1 MAGIRTDNVPQ
12 TVDGPSLV
20 AAAAGLMLLPE
31 NASRLVRL
39 HRLAAL
45 GMALPARDE
54 PLVRQPAVQSLL
66 RRDDIGGP
74 EIAANEDAY
83 SEVLVQS
90 LSFTGGPYLVSPGSG
105 EHTVADLENLIDA
118 LFRDPR
124 LPNSVLAPARQ
135 VIQGLLTVSNI
146 VLNRAGLSRGT
157 SSESRRRAS
166 VSMPN
171 TRRMKA
177 LREAAFVSNADLDT
191 ANSWLRTVV
200 DSFALDPGELSAP
213 CERDLLDDRLYAMPF
228 LRLAHGYQVVLPL
241 DLLITIRFHVLRYM
255 LKSGHL
261 EEIGTRWRSAA
272 LYRFMRA
279 TSNGSSPI
287 LLEQGRL
294 MDRYLV
300 KIDKKRD
307 VHLILATDPLDDW
320 QPDEVWGNRDT
331 RPALDHLA
339 DLISPE
345 SRTTYS
351 SAQELVH
358 LVINDSPGR
367 GAFWGVPNVD
377 GADPMLIAST
387 DEIEVIMHQEPD
399 GLIGLMLFAQAT
411 ERRSGRSFSTGILD
425 EYCSYADHSKSFY
438 FSDDRPPTGT
448 FFEPGDGLYPR
459 RQYQSET
466 DRHGV
471 IPPIPNP
478 PILQATRRY
487 RRDAPEIFMIEP
499 GSPYAGY
506 VVELD
511 EFTVFITVDRD
522 QTHFSGAEPE
532 LLECVAFWVRECTV
546 QLLLQ
551 LGAGSTELIVALSD
565 PEAWTRGSEHSTS
578 TAAVLSNRTDNGLTL
593 EFTTS
598 FAALLEDPTNV
609 AERELVKVILTE
621 LFGIDDAEFATALD
635 AVAPIGLKRMLSV
648 FNQATSP
655 DMLARRLPRPLTG
668 HEQVTARVL
677 DELGEWLR
685 SPSGRNLSAGQLVG
699 QRRSQVLNDAVD
711 HLFRSLE
718 ETVELYGRHF
728 LLDFLI
734 GQNEALVHDA
744 RFASMM
750 LQARLECFG
759 ERADTVEE
767 LVQRRKD
774 SVTAQ
779 RANRFLIEYVAAQP
793 PSGTVEIENLDY
805 LRLLAV
811 ASEIIE
817 RATTSD
823 FLHYELA
830 DFEVSI
836 LASGRLGVSRD
847 EPITTAMTTYAEN
860 FGKRSIRRATEG
872 SSSNG
877 EDEFD
882 LTNFIS
888 QSEPAMR
895 AEFGFT
901 LTELREVCGGLLDLA
916 TADQVTR
923 IDRTHAVSEIASARS
938 MSAEAVST
946 VIDGIT
952 LSEREA
958 FLSIGPDALPWR
970 FNRDMSYV
978 RRPLVQQD
986 EELVF
991 GFRSIYTLGPYWV
1004 DNLLSA
1010 RLQGRAKSSQMRRC
1024 ISEARREIND
1034 AFAFAVSVELQRL
1047 GMTTRVSVN
1056 KIGKNRIVDVN
1067 GNDLG
1072 DVDVLAAHPET
1083 KSIVAVEAKDF
1094 EIARTPAELKYEI
1107 EKLFVGKDKKK
1118 PTVDL
1123 HSRRIEW
1130 LRQHLHAVVASLGI
1144 EGGADGWRV
1153 SGVIVTSE
1161 PLVTPLA
1168 TSTAMQVLPFD
1179 DLSVRALGLKART
1192 RRSSPSRRKKRGNR

>member
-1 MAGIRTDNVPQ
+1 
-12 TVDGPSLV
+12 
-20 AAAAGLMLLPE
+20 MLLPE

-45 GMALPARDE
+45 GMALPARDAS
-54 PLVRQPAVQSLL
+54 PMRPPAIQSLL

-74 EIAANEDAY
+74 GIAANEDAY
-83 SEVLVQS
+83 SDVLVQS

-124 LPNSVLAPARQ
+124 LPNAVLAPARQ

-157 SSESRRRAS
+157 SPESPRRAS
-166 VSMPN
+166 VSMPSA
-171 TRRMKA
+171 RKMKA
-177 LREAAFVSNADLDT
+177 LRDAAYVSNDILDT
-191 ANSWLRTVV
+191 ENSWLRDVV
-200 DSFALDPGELSAP
+200 DMLALDPGELSEP
-213 CERDLLDDRLYAMPF
+213 CERDLLDDRLYTMPF

-241 DLLITIRFHVLRYM
+241 DLLITIRFHVLRFM
-255 LKSGHL
+255 LNAGHL

-279 TSNGSSPI
+279 TSNGSSPT

-320 QPDEVWGNRDT
+320 QPEVWGNHDT
-331 RPALDHLA
+331 REVLDRLA

-351 SAQELVH
+351 SAHELVH

-399 GLIGLMLFAQAT
+399 GLIGLLLFAQAI
-411 ERRSGRSFSTGILD
+411 ERRPGRSFSTGILD
-425 EYCSYADHSKSFY
+425 EYSSYADHSKSFY

-499 GSPYAGY
+499 GGPYAGY

-551 LGAGSTELIVALSD
+551 LGAGSTELIVTLSE
-565 PEAWTRGSEHSTS
+565 PEAWTRGSEHSTA

-593 EFTTS
+593 DFTTS

-635 AVAPIGLKRMLSV
+635 TVAPIGLKRMLSV

-685 SPSGRNLSAGQLVG
+685 SPSGGDLSTGQLVG

-711 HLFRSLE
+711 HLFGSLE
-718 ETVELYGRHF
+718 ETVGLYERHF

-734 GQNEALVHDA
+734 GQNEALFHDA

-750 LQARLECFG
+750 LQSRLECFG

-793 PSGTVEIENLDY
+793 PSGTIEIENLDY

-847 EPITTAMTTYAEN
+847 EPITTAMTIYAEN
-860 FGKRSIRRATEG
+860 FGKRSIRRALEG

-882 LTNFIS
+882 LATFIS

-923 IDRTHAVSEIASARS
+923 IDRKRAVSEIASARS
-938 MSAEAVST
+938 MSAESVST

-952 LSEREA
+952 LSQREA
-958 FLSIGPDALPWR
+958 FLNIGSDALPWR

-1024 ISEARREIND
+1024 ISEARQAINN
-1034 AFAFAVSVELQRL
+1034 AFAFAVSIELQRI
-1047 GMTTRVSVN
+1047 GMITRVSVN
-1056 KIGKNRIVDVN
+1056 KIGTNRIVDAK

-1072 DVDVLAAHPET
+1072 DVDVLAAHVDT

-1107 EKLFVGKDKKK
+1107 EKLFTGKDKKK

-1130 LRQHLHAVVASLGI
+1130 LRQHIHAVVASFGI

-1168 TSTAMQVLPFD
+1168 SSTAVQVLPFD
-1179 DLSVRALGLKART
+1179 DLSLQALGLKART
-1192 RRSSPSRRKKRGNR
+1192 RRSSASRRKKRRSR